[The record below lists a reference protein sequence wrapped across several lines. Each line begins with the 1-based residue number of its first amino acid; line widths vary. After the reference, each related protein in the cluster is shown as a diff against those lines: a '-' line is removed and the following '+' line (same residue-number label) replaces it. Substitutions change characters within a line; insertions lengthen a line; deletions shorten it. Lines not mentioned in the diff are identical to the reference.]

1 MLRLAVSGCLV
12 VGPIREPWHWSVL
25 VSGCRAGLPPPA
37 APLVCC
43 AVPPRCC
50 VWAPLGPSC
59 CLGPGRGACAAAD
72 PCLTRCCGRRSL
84 SRCPRRSRCC
94 PFVCHR
100 ALSRCPYRPWCGSC
114 VHRRALNL
122 CTRYPRCCS
131 FVHRRVP
138 SSASCPAN
146 SPVLTLIWHCPL
158 PPVALGHFREVRL
171 PLCAHRCTD
180 SLAPRP

>member
-12 VGPIREPWHWSVL
+12 VEPTREPWHWSVL

-100 ALSRCPYRPWCGSC
+100 ALSRCPCRPWCCSC
-114 VHRRALNL
+114 VRRRALSL
-122 CTRYPRCCS
+122 CTRCPRCCS
-131 FVHRRVP
+131 FVRRRAP
-138 SSASCPAN
+138 SSASWPVN

-158 PPVALGHFREVRL
+158 PPVVLGRFQEVRS
-171 PLCAHRCTD
+171 PQRAHRCID
-180 SLAPRP
+180 SLAPSP